1 MSVPNQSLPQLSVVV
16 PTVGA
21 SPLLL
26 PCLEALRR
34 DGGEDLEILVVDQAK
49 EPLAL
54 PTELAVRHLRPGS
67 NLGFTGGVNHGLKA
81 AAGELLGTVNDDLV
95 VQPGWCRELAR
106 ALEQNPAAGAAQG
119 VVLRWEDAKRVD
131 GAGLAFNR
139 WGQAVQVGHGQRP
152 EEVLSGGKPRR
163 IFGAS
168 ATAVLF
174 RREALEAV
182 AGEHGVFDH
191 RLGSYYEDVDLAC
204 RLRAAGF
211 HALLVPGALARH
223 KGSATGGAERLELVY
238 RNRYAVL
245 ARALGRSFWLHLPRF
260 VLRDGLDLL
269 RLALR
274 GREAEAGALLLGV
287 GRAVRFL
294 PGFLHGRAATLPP
307 AELLGRWEDTASPG
321 GDP

>member
-1 MSVPNQSLPQLSVVV
+1 MSIVV

-34 DGGEDLEILVVDQAK
+34 DGGEALEILVVDQAP

-54 PTELAVRHLRPGS
+54 PSELAVRHLRPGS
-67 NLGFTGGVNHGLKA
+67 NLGFTGGVNHGLEA
-81 AAGELLGTVNDDLV
+81 AAGELVGTVNDDLV
-95 VQPGWCRELAR
+95 VQPGWCRGLAR
-106 ALEQNPAAGAAQG
+106 ALEQDPAAGAAQG
-119 VVLRWEDAKRVD
+119 VVLRWDDAKRVD

-139 WGQAVQVGHGQRP
+139 WGQAVQLGHGQRP
-152 EEVLSGGKPRR
+152 EDVLSGGTPRR

-174 RREALEAV
+174 RRQALEAV
-182 AGEHGVFDH
+182 AGEDGVFDR

-223 KGSATGGAERLELVY
+223 KGSATGGADRLELVY

-245 ARALGRSFWLHLPRF
+245 ARVLGRSFWLHLPRF

-269 RLALR
+269 RFVLR
-274 GREAEAGALLLGV
+274 GQEAKAGALLVGV
-287 GRAVRFL
+287 GRAVRL
-294 PGFLHGRAATLPP
+294 VPEFLHRGPAQLPP
-307 AELLGRWEDTASPG
+307 GELLGRWHEGPSQDAAS
-321 GDP
+321 